1 MAEKFYEILEH
12 TADIR
17 VRVRAGDLKTLFSR
31 SSRAMFDLIAGRKTA
46 LGAGNADKVELTV
59 SQKAGNLEELFIN
72 WLNELLFLSSSQG
85 LIFSGFK
92 IKSLSENSLEALVL
106 GEKAENYQINK
117 EIKAATYHQLQITKS
132 GNDCM
137 VEVIFDV

>member
-1 MAEKFYEILEH
+1 VAEKLYEILEH

-17 VRVRAGDLKTLFSR
+17 IRVKARDLKTLFSR
-31 SSRAMFDLIAGRKTA
+31 SSRAMFDLIAERKPGK
-46 LGAGNADKVELTV
+46 GAANADKVELKV

-72 WLNELLFLSSSQG
+72 WLNELLSLSASQN
-85 LIFSGFK
+85 LIFSDFK
-92 IKSLSENSLEALVL
+92 MKNFSENSLEALVL
-106 GEKAENYQINK
+106 GGKSGNYQINK

-132 GNDCM
+132 GKDWK